1 MTSSSITLL
10 SRSASSLRSMLSSPE
25 PVLVA
30 DVVVYG
36 VTLKVVLRFKPTKFK
51 LTKIWAY
58 EATTAIWKIM
68 TKNFSPEMCLWEL
81 VRTSDSKSSNLGRK
95 LTKILM
101 MDLTTAVISHS
112 TPPSSTAASTLA
124 TRSSSFVKSIT
135 LSTARGASLITV
147 NTLAIESS
155 LVFPI
160 SSSSS
165 LSNSS
170 CNTHRR
176 KRPLLENW
184 TITSTKWR
192 RFSSSFTTHWTR

>member
-1 MTSSSITLL
+1 MPSNP
-10 SRSASSLRSMLSSPE
+10 A
-25 PVLVA
+25 PVLVVVA
-30 DVVVYG
+30 DG

-51 LTKIWAY
+51 LTKIWVY
-58 EATTAIWKIM
+58 EATTVIWKIM
-68 TKNFSPEMCLWEL
+68 IKNSSPEMFLWEL
-81 VRTSDSKSSNLGRK
+81 ARTSDSKSSNPDRK
-95 LTKILM
+95 LTKISM
-101 MDLTTAVISHS
+101 MDLTMAVISHS
-112 TPPSSTAASTLA
+112 TPPSSTAVSTLA

-147 NTLAIESS
+147 NTQAIEF
-155 LVFPI
+155 LQAFPI

-176 KRPLLENW
+176 KRPLSANW